1 MLDLLEDYWLW
12 QGQHLLHVRDFG
24 QFSSCTSCRP
34 NFMRICFIV
43 ETNYYM
49 HDSGSCVY
57 CPVSKFAA
65 VKLSL
70 SHQYAGP

>member
-1 MLDLLEDYWLW
+1 MLPPDKKWPYAYDNWQSTRTMLDLLEDYWLW

-43 ETNYYM
+43 ETNHYM
-49 HDSGSCVY
+49 HDSGSCV
-57 CPVSKFAA
+57 
-65 VKLSL
+65 
-70 SHQYAGP
+70 